1 MIGLRRNLFGISNRP
16 SSLPSHVRVDVVQGT
31 TCSAARWHKNGLYFQ
46 FTWCLT
52 PPPFPHPTTKYS
64 CSAMSAG
71 RKKRDSERES
81 LMKLGAR
88 NVNKEGRRR
97 STAWRRRPTR
107 RKEEEGGRE
116 REEEKRE
123 EKMARRR
130 RERRGHIYEP
140 VCRSTT
146 RRETTHTH
154 SQGWTTHSS
163 CGQASQC

>member
-81 LMKLGAR
+81 LMKLGTR

-97 STAWRRRPTR
+97 SRWKGSVGGEKEAVEGTSTVRKSRR
-107 RKEEEGGRE
+107 EVE
-116 REEEKRE
+116 REEVWE
-123 EKMARRR
+123 EEWVKS
-130 RERRGHIYEP
+130 ERGGGVEGEENWGGGEEWGGKELRGK
-140 VCRSTT
+140 VF
-146 RRETTHTH
+146 
-154 SQGWTTHSS
+154 G
-163 CGQASQC
+163 